1 MRLTMGQKQLES
13 NPFPARS
20 AAGPHAMG
28 GIAATVNCMQ
38 ITSPRHPHVF
48 RFRNF
53 GNHEKTII
61 IIPELHFPDLGAMLA
76 AADQT
81 L

>member
-28 GIAATVNCMQ
+28 GIACNCMQ
-38 ITSPRHPHVF
+38 ITSPRHQF
-48 RFRNF
+48 W
-53 GNHEKTII
+53 KSSI

>member
-1 MRLTMGQKQLES
+1 
-13 NPFPARS
+13 
-20 AAGPHAMG
+20 MG
-28 GIAATVNCMQ
+28 GIACNCMQ
-38 ITSPRHPHVF
+38 LPAPDT
-48 RFRNF
+48 NF
-53 GNHEKTII
+53 GNQEKTII

>member
-28 GIAATVNCMQ
+28 GIAATACKLPAPD
-38 ITSPRHPHVF
+38 T
-48 RFRNF
+48 NF
-53 GNHEKTII
+53 GNQEKTII
-61 IIPELHFPDLGAMLA
+61 MIPELHFPDLGAMLA

>member
-1 MRLTMGQKQLES
+1 
-13 NPFPARS
+13 
-20 AAGPHAMG
+20 MG
-28 GIAATVNCMQ
+28 GIAATACKLPAPD
-38 ITSPRHPHVF
+38 T
-48 RFRNF
+48 NF

>member
-1 MRLTMGQKQLES
+1 
-13 NPFPARS
+13 
-20 AAGPHAMG
+20 MG
-28 GIAATVNCMQ
+28 GIAATACKLPAPDTN
-38 ITSPRHPHVF
+38 I
-48 RFRNF
+48 
-53 GNHEKTII
+53 GNQEKTII